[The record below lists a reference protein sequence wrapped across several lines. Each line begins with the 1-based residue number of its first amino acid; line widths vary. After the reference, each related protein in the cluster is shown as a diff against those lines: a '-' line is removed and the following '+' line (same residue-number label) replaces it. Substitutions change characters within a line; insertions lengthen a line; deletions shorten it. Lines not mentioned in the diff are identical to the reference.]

1 MKFPTPLTHGTLIKR
16 YKRFLADVQL
26 DNGTIITAHCTNSG
40 TMKSCIE
47 VGAEVYLSPA
57 ADPNRKTKFT
67 WEMIK
72 IDGRWVGINTSN
84 PNILAFEAIKNREI
98 QGLDMYDRVT
108 REVTFG
114 ESRLDIVAEND
125 TERCAIEV
133 KNVTLKE
140 GDAALFPDAR
150 TERGLKHL
158 HTLIRLK
165 QQGMRAVMIYII
177 QRTDITRFGTAD
189 AIDPNYAQ
197 GLRDAVK
204 AGVEVFPIQAIVTPE
219 GIKLGGI
226 LPRVS
231 PSSSINFDAPC

>member
-47 VGAEVYLSPA
+47 EGAEVYLSPA

-72 IDGRWVGINTSN
+72 INGRWVGINTSN

-133 KNVTLKE
+133 KNVTMKE

-177 QRTDITRFGTAD
+177 QRTDVTRFGTAD

-197 GLRDAVK
+197 GLREAIK

-219 GIKLGGI
+219 GIKLGEI
-226 LPRVS
+226 LSV
-231 PSSSINFDAPC
+231 APPPPKGGN